1 MKRRSYFYIETRRGE
16 VLAIDRDTSD
26 QVFAWPD
33 YETFVTSE
41 IDRLNRIFDADG
53 QRPPDIADI
62 GFSAGG

>member
-1 MKRRSYFYIETRRGE
+1 MGPKSYHYIETRRCE
-16 VLAIDRDTSD
+16 VLAIDQDTSD

-53 QRPPDIADI
+53 QPPPDIAEI
-62 GFSAGG
+62 GFAAA